1 MDEADQADGAGRDE
15 GSGDAMTMFSALAAR
30 MDPVPAA
37 VLEAARS
44 SFTWRTIDA
53 ELAEIAFD
61 SVVSQPLAGVRG
73 AVTGPRLLTFE
84 APGLVVELEVTE
96 VGDRRRLVGQIVP
109 TGAADVEVRSGG
121 GTATATATADHMG
134 RFAVD
139 EVPGG
144 PVSVRVLRPGTD
156 PVETDWIS
164 L

>member
-1 MDEADQADGAGRDE
+1 MDEADQADGAGQDE

-61 SVVSQPLAGVRG
+61 SVVEQPLAGVRG
-73 AVTGPRLLTFE
+73 PVTGPRLLTFE

-96 VGDRRRLVGQIVP
+96 VAERRRLVGQLVP
-109 TGAADVEVRSGG
+109 TGSADVDVRHGD
-121 GTATATATADHMG
+121 GTTTATADDMG

-144 PVSVRVLRPGTD
+144 PVSVRVVRPDTD